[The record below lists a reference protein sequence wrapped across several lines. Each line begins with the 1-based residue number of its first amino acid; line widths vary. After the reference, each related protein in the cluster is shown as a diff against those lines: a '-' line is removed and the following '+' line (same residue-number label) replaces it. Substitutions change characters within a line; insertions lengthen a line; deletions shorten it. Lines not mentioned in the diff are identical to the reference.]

1 MIPEPNVTQE
11 KADRQF
17 QRDKIAALFR
27 LHPLEDIEPEVLK
40 AITPHYQ
47 QRISECRRQLGMTIQ
62 NRPRSRQDA
71 TGRKVKQDGAY
82 RWLPAGDPLG
92 ADSSVPDRARE
103 WPTVHGRPFEE
114 PFRLTAEVAKA

>member
-1 MIPEPNVTQE
+1 MAEPTVAE
-11 KADRQF
+11 EREARKAH
-17 QRDKIAALFR
+17 RDAIAAILKAS
-27 LHPLEDIEPEVLK
+27 PLEDVEPDVLR

-82 RWLPAGDPLG
+82 RWLPAGEPLG
-92 ADSSVPDRARE
+92 ADASVTDRARE
-103 WPTVHGRPFEE
+103 WPTVHGRPFEQ
-114 PFRLTAEVAKA
+114 PFALKG

>member
-1 MIPEPNVTQE
+1 MMAEPTVAE
-11 KADRQF
+11 ERASRKAH
-17 QRDKIAALFR
+17 RDAIAAILKAS
-27 LHPLEDIEPEVLK
+27 PLEDIEPDVLK

-47 QRISECRRQLGMTIQ
+47 QRISECRRDLKMVIQ
-62 NRPRSRQDA
+62 NQPRSRQDA

-82 RWLPAGDPLG
+82 MYRPTGEPLG
-92 ADSSVPDRARE
+92 ADASVPDRARE